1 MNRTRTFTQFPLYSA
16 WPLKRAGFLFT
27 QRREKARPDDV
38 QLTASQEYGVISQ
51 ELYQHLSGNRVT
63 AALAGVD
70 NFLHVSKG
78 DFVIS
83 LRAFEGGIEYAFED
97 GCISPAYTV
106 LRPSREVGS
115 GFFRYLLKSSAFL
128 SVLQT
133 AVTGIRDGKS
143 VRYKDFADLVLPIPD
158 LSVQVRIADFLDCE
172 TARIDHVII
181 AKRRLMTLLEEKR
194 LATITYAVTRGV
206 SRNGVVDP
214 AGGERVDMVPLD
226 WQVIRFRRVIKRIEQ
241 GWSPPSE
248 NRPVQPGEWG
258 VLKVGCVNRGR
269 FRPEEHKAL
278 PPGVEPRPELE
289 VRDGDLLMS
298 RGNTHDLVGSAAIAS
313 NTPPRLML
321 SDLLYRLVL
330 DERVVRPRFAMYA
343 LNGYPLRSQIE
354 ACASGSSDSMPKIS
368 QEKIKE
374 LTWAVPPLVE
384 QDAVIAY
391 LDSHLERI
399 DQLLEV
405 IDRSVRC
412 LEEFRSALI
421 TAAVTGQIDPD
432 TWHKRGETDRRLE
445 AIEAEVN
452 Q

>member
-172 TARIDHVII
+172 TARIDRLIEK
-181 AKRRLMTLLEEKR
+181 KRELVEKLEEKR
-194 LATITYAVTRGV
+194 SALSSHAVTRGLNSNV
-206 SRNGVVDP
+206 SLRHTDSP
-214 AGGERVDMVPLD
+214 FVPLLPAH
-226 WQVIRFRRVIKRIEQ
+226 WTLPKLKQLAVVKTGITLGRKIPEGAKSVEVPYLRVANVQ
-241 GWSPPSE
+241 AGWLDLTE
-248 NRPVQPGEWG
+248 ITTIA
-258 VLKVGCVNRGR
+258 VL
-269 FRPEEHKAL
+269 PH
-278 PPGVEPRPELE
+278 ELE
-289 VRDGDLLMS
+289 QFRLQKGDVLMNEGGDADKLGRGVIWDGQIDPCLHQ
-298 RGNTHDLVGSAAIAS
+298 NHVFA
-313 NTPPRLML
+313 
-321 SDLLYRLVL
+321 
-330 DERVVRPRFAMYA
+330 VRPREPELGEWIVLATNARHGRDYFY
-343 LNGYPLRSQIE
+343 LNSKQSTNL
-354 ACASGSSDSMPKIS
+354 ASIAKSR
-368 QEKIKE
+368 
-374 LTWAVPPLVE
+374 VE
-384 QDAVIAY
+384 QFPVPLPPKDERRAIVK
-391 LDSHLERI
+391 HVNEKVERI
-399 DQLLEV
+399 NRTQAKIQES
-405 IDRSVRC
+405 IQR
-412 LEEFRSALI
+412 FRELRAALI

-432 TWHKRGETDRRLE
+432 TWRNRGETDRRME

-452 Q
+452 E